1 MFAPSASIAVFQA
14 IQVIMRPYTLAFLL
28 VAAVLLSAC
37 GIKGNL
43 YMPEIPSAKP
53 EPKQAPDDTKPPAAN
68 PA

>member
-14 IQVIMRPYTLAFLL
+14 IQCTMRPYTLALL
-28 VAAVLLSAC
+28 VSAAVLMSGC

-43 YMPEIPSAKP
+43 YMPDIPSAKP
-53 EPKQAPDDTKPPAAN
+53 SPGQAPDDTKPSPAA